1 MFGSAFLALLVA
13 WWASFTPAERTQFE
27 SSFGGLAN
35 LLLVSVSPGFFG
47 GIGEILDSLTEPVL
61 IWVLRD
67 DSDFGGVSLL
77 VEDVPVLGECCVC
90 TSWRECQGYFLVPGG
105 Y

>member
-13 WWASFTPAERTQFE
+13 WWVSFTPTERIQFE
-27 SSFGGLAN
+27 SFFGGLAN

-47 GIGEILDSLTEPVL
+47 GVGEVLGSCTEPVS
-61 IWVLRD
+61 IWVSRD
-67 DSDFGGVSLL
+67 DSDLGGVSFS
-77 VEDVPVLGECCVC
+77 VEDVPVLGECCVY
-90 TSWRECQGYFLVPGG
+90 TSLRECQGYFLVPGG